1 MYLRLTNWIWTLNIS
16 CLFACNFVFEIL
28 LHAYKTELMLA
39 SLDGILVP
47 LVQLIHANAT
57 RKVRFLEV
65 HEVAF
70 VSVLAMPSLL
80 ELLAHLLVK
89 SFVLEFAS
97 HAIGTTLRS

>member
-1 MYLRLTNWIWTLNIS
+1 MDLRLTSWIWTLNIS
-16 CLFACNFVFEIL
+16 YLFACNFVFEIL
-28 LHAYKTELMLA
+28 LHANKTELMLA

-70 VSVLAMPSLL
+70 VSVFALPSLL
-80 ELLAHLLVK
+80 ELIAHLLVK
-89 SFVLEFAS
+89 SFVLESAS
-97 HAIGTTLRS
+97 HAKGTTFRS